1 MLKALSVSELNEIV
15 KNIFEAEEL
24 LHYIKVYGEV
34 SNLSFVRGN
43 LYFNLKDENALIPCI
58 MFGASNNSV
67 KEGDQIMTTGSLRF
81 YVKSGK
87 LNLYVTSIAPY
98 GSGVLFQKFIELK
111 NKLEQ
116 EGVFDSKYKKQ
127 LPTEIKTIGVITSA
141 TGAVIHDIVTV
152 SHRRNPYLNIVVY
165 PARVQGDA
173 AETTIINGLKY
184 FDKQKNIDVIIIARG
199 GGSIEDLQP
208 FNTESLAREIISISK
223 PVISAVGH
231 EVDFTI
237 CDFASSIRAATPSEA
252 AEIVSNDVS
261 SIVKQFKLNLD
272 KLYYLICSI
281 YDDKYL
287 KFDTQIKRL
296 LHLESKMILNK
307 EYRFLLL
314 ISRLKNV
321 NFGFK
326 FEKKLDIRYNKLLAL
341 NVDSIINR
349 GFARVFKKNKIIK
362 SINNVSLNDSIT
374 VEFKDG
380 SFESTINDI
389 RSNKNE
395 F

>member
-165 PARVQGDA
+165 PARVQGDG

-326 FEKKLDIRYNKLLAL
+326 FEKKLDVRYNKLLAL

>member
-58 MFGASNNSV
+58 MFGVSNNSV

-98 GSGVLFQKFIELK
+98 GSGILFQKFIELK

-116 EGVFDSKYKKQ
+116 EGIFDKKYKKE
-127 LPTEIKTIGVITSA
+127 LPKEIKKIGVITSA

-152 SHRRNPYLNIVVY
+152 SHRRNPYLNIVVF
-165 PARVQGDA
+165 PARVQGDG

-184 FDKQKNIDVIIIARG
+184 FDKQKDIDVIIIARG

-208 FNTESLAREIISISK
+208 FNTESLAREIISVSK

-252 AEIVSNDVS
+252 AEIVSKDISN
-261 SIVKQFKLNLD
+261 IIKEFKLNFD
-272 KLYYLICSI
+272 KLYYLICST
-281 YDDKYL
+281 YDEKYL
-287 KFDTQIKRL
+287 KFDTQIKQL
-296 LHLESKMILNK
+296 LQLENKLILNK
-307 EYRFLLL
+307 QYKLLLL
-314 ISRLKNV
+314 ISRLKNI
-321 NFGFK
+321 NFVFK
-326 FEKKLDIRYNKLLAL
+326 FEKNLDIKFNKLLAL
-341 NVDSIINR
+341 NVEDLVNR
-349 GFARVFKKNKIIK
+349 GFVRVSKNNKIIK
-362 SINNVSLNDSIT
+362 SINDINLKDNII

-380 SFESTINDI
+380 ILSSTINEI
-389 RSNKNE
+389 RSKKNE

>member
-98 GSGVLFQKFIELK
+98 GSGILFQKFIELK

-116 EGVFDSKYKKQ
+116 EGIFDKKYKKE
-127 LPTEIKTIGVITSA
+127 LPKEIKKIGVITSA

-152 SHRRNPYLNIVVY
+152 SHRRNPYLNIVVF
-165 PARVQGDA
+165 PARVQGDG

-184 FDKQKNIDVIIIARG
+184 FDKQKDIDVIIIARG

-208 FNTESLAREIISISK
+208 FNTESLAREIISVSK

-252 AEIVSNDVS
+252 AEIVSKDISN
-261 SIVKQFKLNLD
+261 IIKEFKLNFD
-272 KLYYLICSI
+272 KLYYLICST
-281 YDDKYL
+281 YDEKYL
-287 KFDTQIKRL
+287 KFDTQIKQL
-296 LHLESKMILNK
+296 LQLENKLILNK
-307 EYRFLLL
+307 QYKLLLL
-314 ISRLKNV
+314 ISRLKNI
-321 NFGFK
+321 NFVFK
-326 FEKKLDIRYNKLLAL
+326 FEKNLDIKFNKLLAL
-341 NVDSIINR
+341 NVEDLVNR
-349 GFARVFKKNKIIK
+349 GFARVSKNNKIIK
-362 SINNVSLNDSIT
+362 SINDINLKDNIIVQ
-374 VEFKDG
+374 FKDG
-380 SFESTINDI
+380 ILSSTVNEI
-389 RSNKNE
+389 RSKKNE

>member
-165 PARVQGDA
+165 PARVQGDG

-184 FDKQKNIDVIIIARG
+184 FDKQKDIDVIIIARG

>member
-165 PARVQGDA
+165 PARVQGDG

-326 FEKKLDIRYNKLLAL
+326 FEKKLDVRYNKLLAL

-349 GFARVFKKNKIIK
+349 YKITK
-362 SINNVSLNDSIT
+362 
-374 VEFKDG
+374 
-380 SFESTINDI
+380 
-389 RSNKNE
+389 
-395 F
+395 